1 MTARAPTILA
11 LGGGGF
17 SMEPE
22 NPLLDAYV
30 LELTQVGRPAVCF
43 LPTASGDPETYI
55 QGFHAAF
62 DALGARTSHVI
73 LPWAAAPAASPEDG
87 RPDGAPNVSDV
98 AAHLAAQDVVYV
110 GGGNT
115 RRMLAVW
122 RAYGVDVVLR
132 GLWTQGRV
140 LLAGVSAG
148 ALCWFE
154 QGVTDSLPGQ
164 LTRMTALGLLRG
176 SFCPHYDGEAER
188 RPAYEQLVGSG
199 TLAPGIAADDG
210 CALLY
215 RGSELMDVVSSRPG
229 ACAWRVDRVAGG
241 AVSRRTAARYLG

>member
-1 MTARAPTILA
+1 MTIRTPTIVA

-30 LELTQVGRPAVCF
+30 LEQVAKDRPAVCL
-43 LPTASGDPETYI
+43 LPTASGDAETTI
-55 QGFHAAF
+55 AGFHAMF
-62 DALGARTSHVI
+62 GSLGARTSHLL
-73 LPWAAAPAASPEDG
+73 LPWVPDPGGPPEAG
-87 RPDGAPNVSDV
+87 RAEGTPNVRDV
-98 AAHLAAQDVVYV
+98 EAHLAAQDVLYV

-122 RAYGVDVVLR
+122 RSYGVDAVIR
-132 GLWTQGRV
+132 ALWTDARV

-154 QGVTDSLPGQ
+154 HGVTDSLPGR
-164 LTRMTALGLLRG
+164 LTPMAALGFLRG

-188 RPAYEQLVGSG
+188 RPAYERLVGQG
-199 TLAPGIAADDG
+199 VLPPGMAADDG
-210 CALLY
+210 CALRYEGCDLVD
-215 RGSELMDVVSSRPG
+215 LVSSRPQ
-229 ACAWRVDRVAGG
+229 AAAWRVDRVAGG
-241 AVSRRTAARYLG
+241 AVSRRSEARYLG